1 MQPKIKPISILFDIG
16 FTKPFIMNKSQFYK
30 SISSKL
36 IVGAGKYFLRK
47 LRFLMPQAYFK
58 FKAV

>member
-1 MQPKIKPISILFDIG
+1 MQPKIKSISILFDID

-47 LRFLMPQAYFK
+47 LRF
-58 FKAV
+58 